1 MCAYGAPSAVRVFYV
16 ITTQIERDVVP
27 CGVYHQLEF
36 VRPDRFQLKST
47 RCEAGA
53 ILPHDLQGG
62 CEAGAVYRV
71 IYGAGARRV
80 RGGCDF
86 TPLFARRVRGGC
98 EAGAVYVVIY
108 RAGAHTPFGVLKL

>member
-1 MCAYGAPSAVRVFYV
+1 MGVR
-16 ITTQIERDVVP
+16 TTVGVLATGFDTGHLVLACDQMMSEVV
-27 CGVYHQLEF
+27 YL
-36 VRPDRFQLKST
+36 R
-47 RCEAGA
+47 
-53 ILPHDLQGG
+53 G
-62 CEAGAVYRV
+62 CEAGARRV
-71 IYGAGARRV
+71 RFIVLFMGRV

>member
-1 MCAYGAPSAVRVFYV
+1 MQFYTMICETGARRVRFIVLFMGRV
-16 ITTQIERDVVP
+16 
-27 CGVYHQLEF
+27 GGG
-36 VRPDRFQLKST
+36 
-47 RCEAGA
+47 CEAGA
-53 ILPHDLQGG
+53 ILPHYLQGG
-62 CEAGAVYRV
+62 CEAGAVYNV

>member
-1 MCAYGAPSAVRVFYV
+1 MGVR
-16 ITTQIERDVVP
+16 TTVGVLATGFDTGHLVLACDQMMSEVVYLR
-27 CGVYHQLEF
+27 G
-36 VRPDRFQLKST
+36 
-47 RCEAGA
+47 CEAGA
-53 ILPHDLQGG
+53 VAGAILHHDLRDG
-62 CEAGAVYRV
+62 CEAGAVYNV

>member
-1 MCAYGAPSAVRVFYV
+1 MGVR
-16 ITTQIERDVVP
+16 TTVGVLATGFDTGHLVLACDQMMSEVV
-27 CGVYHQLEF
+27 YL
-36 VRPDRFQLKST
+36 R
-47 RCEAGA
+47 
-53 ILPHDLQGG
+53 G
-62 CEAGAVYRV
+62 CEAGAVYSV